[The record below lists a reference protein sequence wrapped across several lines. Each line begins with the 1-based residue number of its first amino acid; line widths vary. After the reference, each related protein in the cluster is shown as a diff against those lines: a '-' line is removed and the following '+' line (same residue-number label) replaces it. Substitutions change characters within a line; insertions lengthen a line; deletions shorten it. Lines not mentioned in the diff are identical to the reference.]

1 LRTRSS
7 LPRVEIE
14 IRQARFADLKRML
27 EIENASFPIHPWD
40 REIFLNYMRDCG
52 DMFFVAKLGR
62 RVCGYVIIAKE
73 ATRAELASI
82 AVDPAY
88 RGRGIAHKMME
99 HTLSLLR
106 HAKIETWWLTARVN
120 NVTAINFYISLGFR
134 RTRTV
139 KSYYEN
145 GEDGLRM
152 QLKL

>member
-1 LRTRSS
+1 
-7 LPRVEIE
+7 VEIE

-40 REIFLNYMRDCG
+40 REIFLNYMRDFG
-52 DMFFVAKLGR
+52 DMFFVAKAGR
-62 RVCGYVIIAKE
+62 RICGYVIIAKD

-88 RGRGIAHKMME
+88 RGLGIGHKMLQ

-106 HAKIETWWLTARVN
+106 DGKIETWWLTARVS
-120 NVTAINFYISLGFR
+120 NVTAINFYESLGFQ
-134 RTRTV
+134 RTRKV
-139 KSYYEN
+139 KRYYEN
-145 GEDGLRM
+145 GEDGVRM